1 MRLQNFTTLTSNK
14 WLTQKKID
22 KKRLVFL
29 KRKTQ
34 FGYANFRLKKL
45 PNSILDQ
52 IITRYYFLGRD
63 LRDDRI
69 FEIKILSLL

>member
-14 WLTQKKID
+14 WLTPKKIN
-22 KKRLVFL
+22 KKSLFFFL
-29 KRKTQ
+29 RKTQ

-52 IITRYYFLGRD
+52 IITKYYFLGRD

-69 FEIKILSLL
+69 FEIKIIKK